1 MMMPGTQS
9 HYTSLFTTISGL
21 IGGLGKAIT
30 YKPML
35 ASITLTGLSTVATYA
50 ALSAMVGYVVKYGM
64 DRVAVRLRKCSQG
77 VKKEDQV

>member
-1 MMMPGTQS
+1 MMMPGSQS

-77 VKKEDQV
+77 VKKEEQV

>member
-1 MMMPGTQS
+1 
-9 HYTSLFTTISGL
+9 
-21 IGGLGKAIT
+21 
-30 YKPML
+30 ML

-77 VKKEDQV
+77 VKKEDQA

>member
-1 MMMPGTQS
+1 MMMPGSQS

-35 ASITLTGLSTVATYA
+35 ASITLSGLSTVATYA
-50 ALSAMVGYVVKYGM
+50 ALSAMVGYVVKSGM

-77 VKKEDQV
+77 VKKEGQV

>member
-1 MMMPGTQS
+1 MMMPGSQS

>member
-1 MMMPGTQS
+1 MMMPGSQS

-64 DRVAVRLRKCSQG
+64 DRVAVRLRKCSQV
-77 VKKEDQV
+77 VKKEGQV

>member
-1 MMMPGTQS
+1 MMMPGSQS
-9 HYTSLFTTISGL
+9 QYTSLFTTISGL

-35 ASITLTGLSTVATYA
+35 ASITFSGLSTVATYA

-77 VKKEDQV
+77 VKKEGQA